1 MRKTLLL
8 ICTLLLLAAV
18 GQDPEDIIIKYDSNY
33 GGNWITDATSSLWPS
48 CNVVTYHGNT
58 WPTFITALQGSE
70 WDMCVVAAM
79 NYTTF
84 TTSHYQALTDYYND
98 YEKLHYQNWYSHY
111 GYDSMLES
119 ATGVG
124 NPGSMGFTSS
134 HYVWD
139 AGHDIVQDIDPWT
152 LDMHGW
158 GFGVYHHRYPWTSAH
173 PVTGW
178 SASESTGQAGF
189 LEAENGVGVM
199 TGLYASYIGGGQEQA
214 LWENVLNFIWGG
226 EPDIEPPWVEGMDPD
241 DGEIDVP
248 VDTTI
253 VFHCVDLLSSVEL
266 DTIDFSAR
274 DTSLSDGRAVSAS
287 ATLSV
292 AHDSTR
298 SIAGELDID
307 DTDPKNVVCTFTPY
321 DPLYEDDTITCTVA
335 GGPDGLADSRGN
347 YMEEDWVWIFDTEV
361 AVEDTTWGQIKA
373 EY

>member
-1 MRKTLLL
+1 MKKTLFVMLVF
-8 ICTLLLLAAV
+8 TVSSVPA
-18 GQDPEDIIIKYDSNY
+18 QDPENVIIKYDSAF
-33 GGNWITDATSSLWPS
+33 GGHSITGAIDGLWPD
-48 CNVVTYHGNT
+48 CYCETFDGGT
-58 WPTFITALQGSE
+58 WPEFIAALTSGD
-70 WDMCVVAAM
+70 WDMCVVAAD

-84 TTSHYQALTDYYND
+84 NTGHYQALTDYYND
-98 YEKLHYQNWYSHY
+98 HEKLYYYNWYAHGS
-111 GYDSMLES
+111 YDSMLES